1 MISSAKLISK
11 ISNVYLLLQCFHSS
25 FSMGFGKN
33 PPVLSE
39 STRKQVET
47 QCVATMLAH
56 VGFMSE

>member
-11 ISNVYLLLQCFHSS
+11 ISNVYLLLQFSS